1 VASIAR
7 EEAPR
12 VENSVYQAFFL
23 WRFDFKRLR
32 RLCFDI
38 LSLRFFFRLP
48 IDFSPLKFR
57 KSPRTCAFAPSL

>member
-1 VASIAR
+1 MEHIAR
-7 EEAPR
+7 CCASEVAPR

-38 LSLRFFFRLP
+38 FSARFFLRLP
-48 IDFSPLKFR
+48 IVFVP
-57 KSPRTCAFAPSL
+57 